1 MKAKLKAIGC
11 EYRLIDI
18 SSSLVA
24 AKNLGGVVAQAGG
37 PPILIIQAEG
47 TAIPLSVTRAPAS
60 ADAVITE
67 VNRVRGKS

>member
-1 MKAKLKAIGC
+1 MS
-11 EYRLIDI
+11 D
-18 SSSLVA
+18 SLVGPPSRENPKG
-24 AKNLGGVVAQAGG
+24 KNLGGVIAQAGG

-60 ADAVITE
+60 AEAVLAE